1 MSGILWLMNA
11 LKQMIVG
18 TLQEFSFEGWEDRN
32 LVHFALDAG
41 LGERNSLGFGFMNM
55 KIGI

>member
-1 MSGILWLMNA
+1 VAYECIKADGSWHVIG
-11 LKQMIVG
+11 
-18 TLQEFSFEGWEDRN
+18 FSFEGWEDRN
-32 LVHFALDAG
+32 LVQFALDAG